1 MIADKAI
8 HGAVTRDWGAAPS
21 TIAWI
26 TGAAFATAL
35 VVWLATGAGHFWPAW
50 VAFAGIAPLSL
61 IELLSRVPSGR
72 RRGQRFPAGRGGA
85 VRRHGGPRGKL
96 YLNAAICS
104 WVAGVLFLIWAF
116 GGGGPYWPA
125 ITTAILA
132 LVVMVHAILV
142 RNAPDEQLQER
153 VTELTRTRRG
163 ALDVQAEELRRIERD
178 LHDGA
183 QARLVAL
190 SMQLGRAEERLADR
204 PGDRELVRA
213 AREEAGAAIA
223 ELRDLARGI
232 APPVLAD
239 RGLPAAIEALASRSA
254 VPVEVTVD
262 VPDGRR
268 PVPAIE
274 SVAYFVAAEALTNVA
289 KHAAGPAAVAITR
302 RAELLIVA
310 VSDHGPGG
318 ADPAGNGLSGLRG
331 RVESV
336 DGTLRIESPPEAG
349 TTITA
354 ELPCE

>member
-1 MIADKAI
+1 MISKQAI
-8 HGAVTRDWGAAPS
+8 YDAVTRDWGTAPS
-21 TIAWI
+21 TLGWLTA
-26 TGAAFATAL
+26 AAFATA
-35 VVWLATGAGHFWPAW
+35 VVIWLATGAGHFWPGWIAFAGLVPLSLMELLPRAAAGRSGPRMKLTVNAALCAW
-50 VAFAGIAPLSL
+50 VA
-61 IELLSRVPSGR
+61 V
-72 RRGQRFPAGRGGA
+72 
-85 VRRHGGPRGKL
+85 
-96 YLNAAICS
+96 
-104 WVAGVLFLIWAF
+104 VLFLIWAL

-125 ITTAILA
+125 VTTAVLA
-132 LVVMVHAILV
+132 LVVMVHAILI
-142 RNAPDEQLQER
+142 RNEPDEQLQER
-153 VTELTRTRRG
+153 VSELARTRRG

-204 PGDRELVRA
+204 PEDRELVRS

-239 RGLPAAIEALASRSA
+239 RGLPAAVEALGTRSA
-254 VPVEVTVD
+254 IEVEVEVD
-262 VPDGRR
+262 LGDGPR
-268 PVPAIE
+268 PAPAIE

-289 KHAAGPAAVAITR
+289 KHATGPATVVIERRGEHLTVTVA
-302 RAELLIVA
+302 
-310 VSDHGPGG
+310 DQGPGG
-318 ADPAGNGLSGLRG
+318 ADPAGGGLSGLRS

-336 DGTLRIESPPEAG
+336 DGTLRIESPSGAG

>member
-1 MIADKAI
+1 MTVKRTLE
-8 HGAVTRDWGAAPS
+8 GAVARDWGAAPS
-21 TIAWI
+21 TLAWI
-26 TGAAFATAL
+26 TAAAFATAIMI
-35 VVWLATGAGHFWPAW
+35 WLATGAGHFWPGW
-50 VAFAGIAPLSL
+50 VAFAGLVPASL
-61 IELLSRVPSGR
+61 MALLPRASASRS
-72 RRGQRFPAGRGGA
+72 
-85 VRRHGGPRGKL
+85 GPRMWL
-96 YLNAAICS
+96 TLNAALCA
-104 WVAGVLFLIWAF
+104 WVAAVLFLIWAL

-125 ITTAILA
+125 ITTAVLA
-132 LVVMVHAILV
+132 LVVMVHAILI

-153 VTELTRTRRG
+153 VSELARTRRG

-204 PGDRELVRA
+204 PEDRELVSA

-239 RGLPAAIEALASRSA
+239 RGLPAAVEALATRSA
-254 VPVEVTVD
+254 VEVEVEAD
-262 VPDGRR
+262 LGDGPR
-268 PVPAIE
+268 PAPAIE

-289 KHAAGPAAVAITR
+289 KHATGPATVAIER
-302 RAELLIVA
+302 RGEHLTVT
-310 VSDHGPGG
+310 VSDPGPGG
-318 ADPAGNGLSGLRG
+318 ADPAGNGLGGLRS

-336 DGTLRIESPPEAG
+336 DGTLLIESPSGAG